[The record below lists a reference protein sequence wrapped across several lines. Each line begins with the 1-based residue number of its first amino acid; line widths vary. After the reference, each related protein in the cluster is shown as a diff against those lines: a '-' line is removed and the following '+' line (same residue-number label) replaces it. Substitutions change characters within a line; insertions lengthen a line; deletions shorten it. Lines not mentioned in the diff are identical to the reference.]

1 MKRIFVFLLCVVLIF
16 TMLGCN
22 KQSKNTQTGNAFYY
36 PLASIPFG
44 KGSSAIA
51 AEYRS
56 TEGPNVWMHI
66 LNDYFAGPHSEK
78 YKNPFPAGL
87 QAQMTAMEKNTLYV
101 TVSKELAQLSGLE
114 LTIACSCLSMTC
126 MELTGAENIV
136 ISAENSLLDGQKSI
150 TMNKDTLLLIDKA
163 EGE

>member
-1 MKRIFVFLLCVVLIF
+1 
-16 TMLGCN
+16 
-22 KQSKNTQTGNAFYY
+22 
-36 PLASIPFG
+36 
-44 KGSSAIA
+44 
-51 AEYRS
+51 
-56 TEGPNVWMHI
+56 
-66 LNDYFAGPHSEK
+66 
-78 YKNPFPAGL
+78 
-87 QAQMTAMEKNTLYV
+87 MTAMDQNTLYV

-114 LTIACSCLSMTC
+114 LTLACSCLSMTC